1 MYIKREVNSLMN
13 PCVPSFNCNSN
24 GVMVKLVLDVFPP
37 ISAPPLAVILK
48 QSFKSLLPLKTLL

>member
-37 ISAPPLAVILK
+37 ISAPPLVDFEAVI
-48 QSFKSLLPLKTLL
+48 